1 MVFRQSERLSNC
13 RRVDFDEVKKAITL
27 ISANP
32 SYLPHGIAGKD
43 IENVKIEGRVIACL
57 HRM

>member
-1 MVFRQSERLSNC
+1 VK
-13 RRVDFDEVKKAITL
+13 RVSFEEIQKTITL

-32 SYLPHGIAGKD
+32 NYPPKVIAEQD
-43 IENVKIEGRVIACL
+43 LENVKIEGRVVACL